1 MGDPEDRSGPPV
13 PSLGVQG
20 EPGVMFRLITS
31 SLFFYSGGLGLPGRG
46 CGPWSDFPQTP
57 TGPGLPEPSL
67 EPLALRVEA
76 LPSGDAG
83 K

>member
-1 MGDPEDRSGPPV
+1 MGGPEDRSGLAQSPP
-13 PSLGVQG
+13 GGAG
-20 EPGVMFRLITS
+20 ESGVMFHLITS

-46 CGPWSDFPQTP
+46 CGPWSDFPQTL

-67 EPLALRVEA
+67 QPLALRVEA